1 MEDTSKEERAQP
13 VTKEKWDDSYLDFNE
28 DSISMT
34 SYASTVQSSFVRHR
48 IQEHELKKL
57 DMIRDQTDPQYNH
70 NNVVI
75 NFVLNAD
82 NSQAKPSSFTVAAQ
96 TSIPEKVDKSTKK
109 SQWNLNIRA
118 IYTKMREP
126 KYIIC
131 LLVLICAL
139 IGSTIG
145 LHLILKTEN
154 KAQSTDTT
162 TSVTQFPTT
171 TNVHETTTTS
181 TPTVST
187 STASTTTSITPTDTT
202 QLTTITEPS
211 TTEDITFDSNPI
223 IITRKDWEAKPMTGS
238 KKQSIPIDRVIFMQ
252 TYTDDSCI
260 TEVNCNPT
268 LKLFLNLNPSLLIG
282 KV

>member
-1 MEDTSKEERAQP
+1 MEDSSKEERAQP
-13 VTKEKWDDSYLDFNE
+13 VIKEKWDDSYLDFNE

-34 SYASTVQSSFVRHR
+34 SNASTIQSSFVRHR

-57 DMIRDQTDPQYNH
+57 DKIRDQIDPQYNH

-82 NSQAKPSSFTVAAQ
+82 NSQAKPSSFTEVVNEILSQ
-96 TSIPEKVDKSTKK
+96 TNIPEKVDKTSKK
-109 SQWNLNIRA
+109 SQWNMRT
-118 IYTKMREP
+118 IYTNMRKP

-145 LHLILKTEN
+145 LHLILKNEN
-154 KAQSTDTT
+154 KTQSTDTT
-162 TSVTQFPTT
+162 TSVTQLPTT
-171 TNVHETTTTS
+171 TNVDETTTTS
-181 TPTVST
+181 TTTVST
-187 STASTTTSITPTDTT
+187 STVSIPTVSPTTTITPTDTT
-202 QLTTITEPS
+202 KLTTTTEPS
-211 TTEDITFDSNPI
+211 TTEDTSFDHNPI

-252 TYTDDSCI
+252 TYTVDSCS
-260 TEVNCNPT
+260 TEVN
-268 LKLFLNLNPSLLIG
+268 
-282 KV
+282 